1 MSSKV
6 YGASL
11 KFQSD
16 LKECGWTLG
25 SLVTA
30 QSNSG
35 EQVGRVSGDERKN
48 PPLERIREKFMVF

>member
-1 MSSKV
+1 M
-6 YGASL
+6 
-11 KFQSD
+11 
-16 LKECGWTLG
+16 
-25 SLVTA
+25 TA